1 MSLYLWLNILTFSIP
16 FFLSFD
22 KRVHFYTRWKFFFPA
37 MALTMIIFLV
47 WDAIFTH
54 YGVWRFNDQYISGW
68 RLLGL
73 PLEEYLFFIT
83 VPYASVF
90 TIYVF
95 DHYFPNIRIRD
106 SLVRLITLFLIA
118 ALLFIAVFYRDRA
131 YTLVN
136 FVFAAI
142 VLALVYFTSPRLL
155 RQFYLSYLVILVPFI
170 LVNGILTGSF
180 IEDQVVWYN
189 DFENLGIRLGTIPIE
204 DIFYGMSLILLSYYL
219 TEILHSLSKR
229 HSKP

>member
-204 DIFYGMSLILLSYYL
+204 DIFYGMSLILLNYYL